1 MAKNEINTKA
11 ATKEEKVEAKAK
23 KENIFKRLVSRVKEF
38 VKKHKAKL
46 AASAGVALGGLA
58 GFFIAKRKY
67 DYDVDFE
74 VIDEADDSSV
84 DQGADYDDAE

>member
-11 ATKEEKVEAKAK
+11 ETKEEKKEAKAK

-67 DYDVDFE
+67 DCDVDFE
-74 VIDEADDSSV
+74 VLDEVDDSDV
-84 DQGADYDDAE
+84 VQGADYDDAE